1 MSDKNNNGNVRWW
14 HLITASLTII
24 GMVITITIFITSIYI
39 RVFAAQSA
47 KIELNANYFHSIDK
61 RLGRIEDKLGI
72 ASNKES
78 ANYLR

>member
-1 MSDKNNNGNVRWW
+1 MSDKNNNGNVKWG
-14 HLITASLTII
+14 HFLVVVGIL
-24 GMVITITIFITSIYI
+24 VTITIFISTIYLN
-39 RVFAAQSA
+39 VFAEQSK
-47 KIELNANYFHSIDK
+47 KIGQNSDYYHSIDK